1 MQKRKTD
8 IKRLTMAAMLCALAY
23 LVMVLIKIPV
33 VLFLSYEPKDVIIAL
48 GGFIWGP
55 SMAVWVSVV
64 VSFVE
69 MVTVSST
76 GYIGLIM
83 NILSTCSFACTA
95 ALIYKKKRTLSG
107 ALIGLFVGSLAMTIL
122 MLGWNYL
129 ITPIYMNI
137 PREAV
142 AALLLPAFLPFN
154 LIKAMLNSVFTFL
167 LYGPVINALR
177 NTGFIDKSKEK
188 SSASRKPKYLLI
200 AVCAL
205 VAVACVFG
213 ILLLNGTI

>member
-1 MQKRKTD
+1 MKSRRTD

-55 SMAVWVSVV
+55 SMALWVSVA

-107 ALIGLFVGSLAMTIL
+107 ALIGLFVGSILMTAL

-177 NTGFIDKSKEK
+177 NTGFIDKSKEQ

-200 AVCAL
+200 AACAL
-205 VAVACVFG
+205 VTVACVLG

>member
-1 MQKRKTD
+1 
-8 IKRLTMAAMLCALAY
+8 MAAMLCALAY

-55 SMAVWVSVV
+55 SMALWVSVA

-107 ALIGLFVGSLAMTIL
+107 ALIGLFVGSILMTAL

-177 NTGFIDKSKEK
+177 NTGFIDKSKEQ

-200 AVCAL
+200 AACAL
-205 VAVACVFG
+205 VTVACVLG

>member
-1 MQKRKTD
+1 MKSRRTD

-55 SMAVWVSVV
+55 SMALWVSVA

-107 ALIGLFVGSLAMTIL
+107 ALIGLFVGSILMTAL

-129 ITPIYMNI
+129 ITPMYMNI
-137 PREAV
+137 PRDAV

-177 NTGFIDKSKEK
+177 NTGFIDKSKEQ

-200 AVCAL
+200 AACAL
-205 VAVACVFG
+205 VTVACVLG

>member
-1 MQKRKTD
+1 MKSRRTD

-55 SMAVWVSVV
+55 SMALWVSVA

-107 ALIGLFVGSLAMTIL
+107 ALIGLFVGSILMTAL

-129 ITPIYMNI
+129 ITPMYMNI

-177 NTGFIDKSKEK
+177 NTGFIDKSKEQ

-200 AVCAL
+200 AACAL
-205 VAVACVFG
+205 VTVACVLG